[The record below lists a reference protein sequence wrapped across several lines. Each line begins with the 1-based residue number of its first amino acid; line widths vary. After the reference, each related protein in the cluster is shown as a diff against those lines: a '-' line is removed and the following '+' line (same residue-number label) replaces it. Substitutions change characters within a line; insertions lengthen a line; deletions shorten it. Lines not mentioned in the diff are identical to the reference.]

1 VLASRFGFVLA
12 LFASKTRALGSREDR
27 SGRLSGQDRP
37 AVSRL
42 AALHKTVLLNSL
54 ANQLLSTTRVIENAR
69 RMRRMAI
76 FALCLA
82 FGVLLAQTF
91 RVFIVAPATL
101 LVVLLGATGDIAAE
115 SLWARL
121 LSFAAATTALQAGYL
136 IGMSRWIIVD
146 RGKTI
151 DEMKRRFDR
160 RAPRPNWY
168 RSQKSG
174 ILGSHQFADPK
185 NGATP
190 PEQH

>member
-1 VLASRFGFVLA
+1 
-12 LFASKTRALGSREDR
+12 
-27 SGRLSGQDRP
+27 
-37 AVSRL
+37 
-42 AALHKTVLLNSL
+42 
-54 ANQLLSTTRVIENAR
+54 
-69 RMRRMAI
+69 MAI

-121 LSFAAATTALQAGYL
+121 LSFAAAATALQAGYL
-136 IGMSRWIIVD
+136 IGVSRWIIVD

-168 RSQKSG
+168 R
-174 ILGSHQFADPK
+174 
-185 NGATP
+185 
-190 PEQH
+190 